1 MRTASIEIGGK
12 AHLLCFSARVV
23 RAVTERY
30 GGMERIDEALSGKD
44 GTDAEPSAVKAL
56 DEAVWLLAAMM
67 DGGER
72 YAKLNG
78 LPNPH
83 ALTADELLDVM
94 DIGDFARLREKLRRP
109 SPMAKRP
116 TWRRNRQKRGNHFG
130 GPVTP
135 EWFLWYGMRAGLSYR
150 EALDVPLASCWIL
163 WPLNRSSG
171 RVSGLAAI

>member
-1 MRTASIEIGGK
+1 MRTAKIDICGK
-12 AHLLCFSARVV
+12 EYLLCFSARVV

-67 DGGER
+67 NGGER

-94 DIGDFARLREKLRRP
+94 DIGDFARLREKI
-109 SPMAKRP
+109 AETITNGK
-116 TWRRNRQKRGNHFG
+116 
-130 GPVTP
+130 
-135 EWFLWYGMRAGLSYR
+135 
-150 EALDVPLASCWIL
+150 EAHVEAEPPKNAETTSE
-163 WPLNRSSG
+163 
-171 RVSGLAAI
+171 AQ